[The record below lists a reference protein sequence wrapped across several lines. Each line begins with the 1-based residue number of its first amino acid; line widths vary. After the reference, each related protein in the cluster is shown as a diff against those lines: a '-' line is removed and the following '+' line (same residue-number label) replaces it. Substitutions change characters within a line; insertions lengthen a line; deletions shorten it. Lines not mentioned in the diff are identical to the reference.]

1 MNKRITGLLT
11 ALTIA
16 ATPIALPAR
25 AADIDPAYRVY
36 MARDGTSYTAE
47 VTLENIAATYGTFGI
62 YATRCLLFGTSFY
75 EAQNLLLTTQR
86 KSENLLRLYYIIKLQ
101 IVTENWH

>member
-25 AADIDPAYRVY
+25 AADTDPAYRVY
-36 MARDGTSYTAE
+36 MARY
-47 VTLENIAATYGTFGI
+47 
-62 YATRCLLFGTSFY
+62 SF
-75 EAQNLLLTTQR
+75 NLPSVHDADNT
-86 KSENLLRLYYIIKLQ
+86 
-101 IVTENWH
+101 

>member
-25 AADIDPAYRVY
+25 AADTDPAYRVY

-47 VTLENIAATYGTFGI
+47 VTLENIAAMYGTFGI
-62 YATRCLLFGTSFY
+62 KYDPTLPGRRGHVRDKREQQEQCHIKARAGALF
-75 EAQNLLLTTQR
+75 
-86 KSENLLRLYYIIKLQ
+86 
-101 IVTENWH
+101 V